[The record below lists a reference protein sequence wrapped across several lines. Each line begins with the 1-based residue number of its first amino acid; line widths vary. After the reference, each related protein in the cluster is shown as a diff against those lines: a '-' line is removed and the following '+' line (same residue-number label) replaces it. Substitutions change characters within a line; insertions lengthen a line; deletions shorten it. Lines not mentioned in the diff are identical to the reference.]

1 MAEKKEIL
9 KLSGI
14 NKCFGNIVVAKD
26 ISLTVISN
34 QLHALIGPNGA
45 GKTTLIKMIS
55 GELKP
60 DQGVIMLLDRKVN
73 HLSEIARVHRGC
85 IRSFQVSSIIGSMTV
100 FENIL
105 LAVKQKRSILK
116 MLFRKFQSNSSESSF
131 VYQTL
136 NQLSLETMGT
146 KVASTL
152 SHGDKRKLELAM
164 ALAMGPKILLL
175 DEPFA
180 GLDQAESSKLIELLK
195 SIKKIMPIFLIEH
208 DMQAVFA
215 LADKISV
222 LNEGEIIESGS
233 VEKIRRSKFCLLYTS
248 PSPRDED

>member
-1 MAEKKEIL
+1 MTEKKEIL

-14 NKCFGNIVVAKD
+14 NKCFGNVVVAKD

-60 DQGVIMLLDRKVN
+60 DQGVVMLLDRRVN

-105 LAVKQKRSILK
+105 LAVKQKRNILK
-116 MLFRKFQSNSSESSF
+116 MLFKKFQCNSSESSF

-136 NQLSLETMGT
+136 NQLSLETMET

-233 VEKIRRSKFCLLYTS
+233 SEKIRRSKLVQNAYLGG
-248 PSPRDED
+248 DL

>member
-1 MAEKKEIL
+1 MAERKEIL

-14 NKCFGNIVVAKD
+14 NKCFGNVVVAKD

-60 DQGVIMLLDRKVN
+60 DQGVVMLLDRRVN

-136 NQLSLETMGT
+136 NQLSLETLGT

-175 DEPFA
+175 DDPFA
-180 GLDQAESSKLIELLK
+180 GVDQAESSKLIELLK

-222 LNEGEIIESGS
+222 LNEGAIIESGN
-233 VEKIRRSKFCLLYTS
+233 VERIRRSKLVQNAYLGG
-248 PSPRDED
+248 DL

>member
-14 NKCFGNIVVAKD
+14 NKCFGNVVVAKD

-60 DQGVIMLLDRKVN
+60 DQGVVTLLDRKVN

-136 NQLSLETMGT
+136 NQLSLETMET

-195 SIKKIMPIFLIEH
+195 SIKKNMPILLIEH

-222 LNEGEIIESGS
+222 LNEGAIIESGN
-233 VEKIRRSKFCLLYTS
+233 VERIRRSKLVQSAYLGG
-248 PSPRDED
+248 DL

>member
-1 MAEKKEIL
+1 MAERKEIL

-14 NKCFGNIVVAKD
+14 NKCFGNVVVAKD

-60 DQGVIMLLDRKVN
+60 DQGVVTLLDRKVN

-136 NQLSLETMGT
+136 NQLSLETIET

-180 GLDQAESSKLIELLK
+180 GLDQAESSKLIELFK
-195 SIKKIMPIFLIEH
+195 NIKKNMPILLIEH

-233 VEKIRRSKFCLLYTS
+233 VEKIRRSKLVQNAYLGG
-248 PSPRDED
+248 DL

>member
-14 NKCFGNIVVAKD
+14 NKCFGNVVVAKD

-60 DQGVIMLLDRKVN
+60 DQGVVMLLDRRVN

-116 MLFRKFQSNSSESSF
+116 MLFRKFQSNSSESNF

-136 NQLSLETMGT
+136 TQLSLETMET

-233 VEKIRRSKFCLLYTS
+233 VEKIRRSKLVQNAYLGG
-248 PSPRDED
+248 DL

>member
-14 NKCFGNIVVAKD
+14 NKCFGNVVVAKD

-60 DQGVIMLLDRKVN
+60 DQGVVMLLDRRVN

-116 MLFRKFQSNSSESSF
+116 TLFRKFQSNSSESNY
-131 VYQTL
+131 VYQIL
-136 NQLSLETMGT
+136 NQLSLETMGA
-146 KVASTL
+146 KVAWTL

-195 SIKKIMPIFLIEH
+195 SIKKNMPILLIEH

-233 VEKIRRSKFCLLYTS
+233 VEKIRRSKLVQNAYLGG
-248 PSPRDED
+248 DL

>member
-1 MAEKKEIL
+1 MGEKKEIL

-14 NKCFGNIVVAKD
+14 NKCFGNVVVAKD

-60 DQGVIMLLDRKVN
+60 DQGVVTLLDRRVN

-136 NQLSLETMGT
+136 NQLSLETLGT

-233 VEKIRRSKFCLLYTS
+233 IEKIRRSKLVQNAYLGG
-248 PSPRDED
+248 DL

>member
-14 NKCFGNIVVAKD
+14 NKCFGNVVVAKD

-60 DQGVIMLLDRKVN
+60 DQGVVMLLDRKVN

-116 MLFRKFQSNSSESSF
+116 MLFRKFQSNSSEASF

-136 NQLSLETMGT
+136 NQLSLENMGEE
-146 KVASTL
+146 VASTL

-195 SIKKIMPIFLIEH
+195 SIKKNMPILLIEH

-233 VEKIRRSKFCLLYTS
+233 VEKIRRSKLVQNAYLGG
-248 PSPRDED
+248 DL

>member
-14 NKCFGNIVVAKD
+14 NKCFGNVVVAKD

-60 DQGVIMLLDRKVN
+60 DQGVVMLLDRRVN

-100 FENIL
+100 FDNIL

-136 NQLSLETMGT
+136 NQLSLETLGT

-175 DEPFA
+175 DEPIA
-180 GLDQAESSKLIELLK
+180 GLDQAESSKLIELLL
-195 SIKKIMPIFLIEH
+195 SIKKNMAILLIEH

-222 LNEGEIIESGS
+222 LNEGAIIESGN
-233 VEKIRRSKFCLLYTS
+233 VERIRRSKLVQNAYLGG
-248 PSPRDED
+248 DL

>member
-14 NKCFGNIVVAKD
+14 NKCFGNVVVAKD
-26 ISLTVISN
+26 ISLTVITN

-60 DQGVIMLLDRKVN
+60 DQGVVMLLDRRVN

-136 NQLSLETMGT
+136 NQLSLETLGT

-233 VEKIRRSKFCLLYTS
+233 VEKIRRSKLVQNAYLGG
-248 PSPRDED
+248 DL

>member
-14 NKCFGNIVVAKD
+14 NKCFGNVVVAKD

-60 DQGVIMLLDRKVN
+60 DQGVVMLLDRKVN

-131 VYQTL
+131 VYHIL
-136 NQLSLETMGT
+136 NQLSLETLGT

-195 SIKKIMPIFLIEH
+195 SIKKNMPILLIEH

-233 VEKIRRSKFCLLYTS
+233 VEKIRRSKLVQNAYLGG
-248 PSPRDED
+248 DL

>member
-14 NKCFGNIVVAKD
+14 NKCFGNVVVAKD

-60 DQGVIMLLDRKVN
+60 DQGVVMLLDRKVN

-131 VYQTL
+131 VYQIL
-136 NQLSLETMGT
+136 NQLSLESLGT

-233 VEKIRRSKFCLLYTS
+233 VEKIRRSKLVQNAYLGG
-248 PSPRDED
+248 DL

>member
-14 NKCFGNIVVAKD
+14 NKCFGNVVVAKD

-60 DQGVIMLLDRKVN
+60 DQGVVMLLDRKVN

-131 VYQTL
+131 VYQIL
-136 NQLSLETMGT
+136 NQLSLETLGT

-233 VEKIRRSKFCLLYTS
+233 VEKIRRSKLVQNAYLGG
-248 PSPRDED
+248 DL

>member
-1 MAEKKEIL
+1 MKKKKEIL

-14 NKCFGNIVVAKD
+14 NKRFGNVVVAKD
-26 ISLTVISN
+26 ISLAVISN

-60 DQGVIMLLDRKVN
+60 DQGAITLLDRKVN
-73 HLSEIARVHRGC
+73 HLSEIARVHQGC

-105 LAVKQKRSILK
+105 LAVKQKRNILK
-116 MLFRKFQSNSSESSF
+116 MLFKKFQCNSSESSF

-136 NQLSLETMGT
+136 NQLSLETMET

-164 ALAMGPKILLL
+164 ALAMDPKILLL

-180 GLDQAESSKLIELLK
+180 GLDQAESSKLIELLL
-195 SIKKIMPIFLIEH
+195 SIKKNMAILLIEH

-222 LNEGEIIESGS
+222 LNEGAIIESGN
-233 VEKIRRSKFCLLYTS
+233 VERIRRSKLVQSAYLGG
-248 PSPRDED
+248 DL

>member
-14 NKCFGNIVVAKD
+14 NKCFGNVVVAKD

-60 DQGVIMLLDRKVN
+60 DQGVVMLLDRKVN

-85 IRSFQVSSIIGSMTV
+85 VRSFQVSSIIGSMTV

-116 MLFRKFQSNSSESSF
+116 MLFRKFQSNSSEFSF

-136 NQLSLETMGT
+136 NQLSLETLGT

-233 VEKIRRSKFCLLYTS
+233 VEKIRRSKLVQNAYLGG
-248 PSPRDED
+248 DL

>member
-14 NKCFGNIVVAKD
+14 NKCFGNVVVAKD

-60 DQGVIMLLDRKVN
+60 DQGVVMLLDRKVN

-131 VYQTL
+131 VYQIL
-136 NQLSLETMGT
+136 NQLSLETMET

-233 VEKIRRSKFCLLYTS
+233 IEKIRRSKLVQNAYLGG
-248 PSPRDED
+248 DL

>member
-1 MAEKKEIL
+1 MAKKKEIL
-9 KLSGI
+9 KLTGV
-14 NKCFGNIVVAKD
+14 NKCFGNIVVAKN
-26 ISLTVISN
+26 INLAVISS

-60 DQGVIMLLDRKVN
+60 DEGVIMLLDRKVD
-73 HLSEIARVHRGC
+73 HLSEIARVHLGC

-100 FENIL
+100 FENVL
-105 LAVKQKRSILK
+105 LAVKQKRNILN
-116 MLFRKFQSNSSESSF
+116 MLFRKFQSDYSESDF
-131 VYQTL
+131 VYQIL
-136 NQLSLETMGT
+136 NQLSLETIEK
-146 KVASTL
+146 KVSSNL

-164 ALAMGPKILLL
+164 ALAMGPKTLLL

-180 GLDQAESSKLIELLK
+180 GLDQAESSKLIQLLL
-195 SIKKIMPIFLIEH
+195 SIKKNIPILLIEH

-233 VEKIRRSKFCLLYTS
+233 VEKIRRSKLVQNAYLGG
-248 PSPRDED
+248 DL

>member
-9 KLSGI
+9 KLSRI
-14 NKCFGNIVVAKD
+14 NKCFGNVVVAKD

-60 DQGVIMLLDRKVN
+60 DQGVVTLLDRKVN

-136 NQLSLETMGT
+136 NQLSLETLGT

-195 SIKKIMPIFLIEH
+195 SIKKNMPILLIEH

-233 VEKIRRSKFCLLYTS
+233 VEKIRRSKLVQNAYLGG
-248 PSPRDED
+248 DL

>member
-14 NKCFGNIVVAKD
+14 NKCFGNVVVAKD

-60 DQGVIMLLDRKVN
+60 DQGVVMLLDRKVN
-73 HLSEIARVHRGC
+73 HLSEIARVHCGC

-116 MLFRKFQSNSSESSF
+116 MLFRKFQSNSSEASF

-136 NQLSLETMGT
+136 NQLSLETLGT

-233 VEKIRRSKFCLLYTS
+233 VEKIRGSKLVQNAYLGG
-248 PSPRDED
+248 DL

>member
-14 NKCFGNIVVAKD
+14 NKCFGNVVVAKD

-55 GELKP
+55 GKLKP
-60 DQGVIMLLDRKVN
+60 DQGVVMLLDRKVN

-136 NQLSLETMGT
+136 NQLSLETLGT

-164 ALAMGPKILLL
+164 ALAMRPKILLL
-175 DEPFA
+175 DEPIA

-233 VEKIRRSKFCLLYTS
+233 VEKIRRSKLVQNAYLGG
-248 PSPRDED
+248 DL

>member
-14 NKCFGNIVVAKD
+14 NKCFGNVVVAKD

-60 DQGVIMLLDRKVN
+60 DQGVVTLLDRKVN

-195 SIKKIMPIFLIEH
+195 SIKKNMPIFLIEH

-233 VEKIRRSKFCLLYTS
+233 VEKIRRSKLVQNAYLGG
-248 PSPRDED
+248 DL

>member
-14 NKCFGNIVVAKD
+14 NKCFGNVVVAKD

-60 DQGVIMLLDRKVN
+60 DQGVVTLLDRKVN

-85 IRSFQVSSIIGSMTV
+85 IRSFQVSSIIGSMTI

-131 VYQTL
+131 IYQTL
-136 NQLSLETMGT
+136 NQLSLETLET

-164 ALAMGPKILLL
+164 ALAMDPKILLL

-195 SIKKIMPIFLIEH
+195 SIKKNMPILLIEH

-233 VEKIRRSKFCLLYTS
+233 VEKIRRSKLVQNAYLGG
-248 PSPRDED
+248 DL

>member
-14 NKCFGNIVVAKD
+14 NKCFGNVVVAKD

-60 DQGVIMLLDRKVN
+60 DQGVVMLLDRRVN

-136 NQLSLETMGT
+136 NQLSLETLGT

-164 ALAMGPKILLL
+164 ALAMRPKILLL

-233 VEKIRRSKFCLLYTS
+233 VEKIRRSKLVQNAYLGG
-248 PSPRDED
+248 DL

>member
-1 MAEKKEIL
+1 MAKKKEIL

-14 NKCFGNIVVAKD
+14 NKCFGNVVVAKD

-60 DQGVIMLLDRKVN
+60 DQGVVMLLDRKVN

-136 NQLSLETMGT
+136 NHLSLETLGT

-164 ALAMGPKILLL
+164 ALAMDPKILLL

-233 VEKIRRSKFCLLYTS
+233 VEKIRRSKLVKNAYLGG
-248 PSPRDED
+248 EL

>member
-1 MAEKKEIL
+1 MAKKKEIL

-14 NKCFGNIVVAKD
+14 NKCFGNVVVAKD

-60 DQGVIMLLDRKVN
+60 DQGVVMLLDRRVN

-116 MLFRKFQSNSSESSF
+116 MLFRKFQSNSSESRF

-136 NQLSLETMGT
+136 NQLSLETLGT

-195 SIKKIMPIFLIEH
+195 SIKKFMPIFLIEH
-208 DMQAVFA
+208 DMQAVFE

-233 VEKIRRSKFCLLYTS
+233 VEKIRRSKLVQNAYLGG
-248 PSPRDED
+248 DL

>member
-14 NKCFGNIVVAKD
+14 NKCFGNVVVAKD

-60 DQGVIMLLDRKVN
+60 DQGVVMLLDRKVN

-116 MLFRKFQSNSSESSF
+116 MPFRKFQSNSSESSF

-136 NQLSLETMGT
+136 NQLSLETLGT

-164 ALAMGPKILLL
+164 ALAMRPKILLL

-195 SIKKIMPIFLIEH
+195 SIKKIMAIFLIEH

-233 VEKIRRSKFCLLYTS
+233 VEKIRRSKLVQNAYLGG
-248 PSPRDED
+248 DL

>member
-14 NKCFGNIVVAKD
+14 NKCFGNVVVAKD

-60 DQGVIMLLDRKVN
+60 DQGVVTLLDRKVN

-85 IRSFQVSSIIGSMTV
+85 VRSFQVSSIIGSMTV

-136 NQLSLETMGT
+136 NQLSLETLGT

-164 ALAMGPKILLL
+164 ALAIRPKILLL

-195 SIKKIMPIFLIEH
+195 SIKKNIPILLIEH

-233 VEKIRRSKFCLLYTS
+233 VEKIRRSKLVQNAYLGG
-248 PSPRDED
+248 DL

>member
-14 NKCFGNIVVAKD
+14 NKCFGNVVVAKD

-60 DQGVIMLLDRKVN
+60 DQGVVTLLDRKVN

-116 MLFRKFQSNSSESSF
+116 MLFRKFQSNSSEFSF

-136 NQLSLETMGT
+136 NQLSLETLGT

-233 VEKIRRSKFCLLYTS
+233 VEKIRRSKLVQNAYLGG
-248 PSPRDED
+248 DL

>member
-14 NKCFGNIVVAKD
+14 NKCFGNVVVAKD

-34 QLHALIGPNGA
+34 QSHALIGPNGA

-60 DQGVIMLLDRKVN
+60 DQGVVTLLDRKVN

-136 NQLSLETMGT
+136 NQLSLETLGT

-233 VEKIRRSKFCLLYTS
+233 VEKIRRSKLVQNAYLGG
-248 PSPRDED
+248 DL

>member
-1 MAEKKEIL
+1 MAKKKEIL

-14 NKCFGNIVVAKD
+14 NKCFGNVVVAKD
-26 ISLTVISN
+26 ISLAVISN

-60 DQGVIMLLDRKVN
+60 DQGAITLLDRKVN
-73 HLSEIARVHRGC
+73 HLSEIARVHQGC

-105 LAVKQKRSILK
+105 LAVKQKRNILK
-116 MLFRKFQSNSSESSF
+116 MLFKKFQCNSSESSF

-136 NQLSLETMGT
+136 NQLSLETMET

-195 SIKKIMPIFLIEH
+195 SIKKNMPILLIEH

-215 LADKISV
+215 LADIISV

-233 VEKIRRSKFCLLYTS
+233 VEKIRRSKLVQNAYLGG
-248 PSPRDED
+248 DL

>member
-60 DQGVIMLLDRKVN
+60 DQGVVTLLDRKVN

-116 MLFRKFQSNSSESSF
+116 MLFRKFQSNSSESRF

-136 NQLSLETMGT
+136 NQLSLETLGT

-164 ALAMGPKILLL
+164 AIAMRPKILLL

-233 VEKIRRSKFCLLYTS
+233 VEKIRRSKLVQNAYLGG
-248 PSPRDED
+248 DL

>member
-14 NKCFGNIVVAKD
+14 NKCFGNVVVAKD

-60 DQGVIMLLDRKVN
+60 DQGVVMLLDRKVN

-116 MLFRKFQSNSSESSF
+116 MLFRKFQSISSESSF
-131 VYQTL
+131 VYQIL
-136 NQLSLETMGT
+136 NQLSLETMET

-195 SIKKIMPIFLIEH
+195 SIKKNIPILLIEH

-233 VEKIRRSKFCLLYTS
+233 VEKIRRSKLVQNAYLGG
-248 PSPRDED
+248 DL

>member
-14 NKCFGNIVVAKD
+14 NKCFGNVVVAKD

-60 DQGVIMLLDRKVN
+60 DQGVVMLLDRKVN

-85 IRSFQVSSIIGSMTV
+85 IRSFQVSSIIGCMTV

-105 LAVKQKRSILK
+105 LAVKQKISILK
-116 MLFRKFQSNSSESSF
+116 MLFRKFQSNSSEANF

-136 NQLSLETMGT
+136 NQLSLETMET

-180 GLDQAESSKLIELLK
+180 GLDQAESSKLIELLL
-195 SIKKIMPIFLIEH
+195 SIKKNTPILLIEH

-233 VEKIRRSKFCLLYTS
+233 VEKIRKSKLVQNAYLGG
-248 PSPRDED
+248 DL

>member
-14 NKCFGNIVVAKD
+14 NKCFGNVVVAKN

-60 DQGVIMLLDRKVN
+60 DQGVVMLLNRRVN

-105 LAVKQKRSILK
+105 LAVKQKRNILK
-116 MLFRKFQSNSSESSF
+116 MLFKKFQCNSSESSF

-136 NQLSLETMGT
+136 NQLSLETMET

-222 LNEGEIIESGS
+222 LNEGEIIESGR
-233 VEKIRRSKFCLLYTS
+233 VEKIRRSKLVQNAYLGG
-248 PSPRDED
+248 DL

>member
-14 NKCFGNIVVAKD
+14 NKCFGNVVVAKD

-60 DQGVIMLLDRKVN
+60 DQGVVMLLDRRVN

-131 VYQTL
+131 VYQTI
-136 NQLSLETMGT
+136 NQLSLESLGT

-195 SIKKIMPIFLIEH
+195 SIKKIMPILLIEH

-233 VEKIRRSKFCLLYTS
+233 VEKIRRSKLVQNAYLGG
-248 PSPRDED
+248 DL

>member
-1 MAEKKEIL
+1 MAKKKEIL

-14 NKCFGNIVVAKD
+14 KKCFGNVVVAKD

-60 DQGVIMLLDRKVN
+60 DQGVVMLLDRKVN

-131 VYQTL
+131 VYQTI
-136 NQLSLETMGT
+136 NQLSLESLGT

-164 ALAMGPKILLL
+164 ALAMRPKILLL

-195 SIKKIMPIFLIEH
+195 SVKKIMPIFLIEH

-233 VEKIRRSKFCLLYTS
+233 VEKIRRSKLVQNAYLGG
-248 PSPRDED
+248 DL

>member
-14 NKCFGNIVVAKD
+14 NKCFGNVVVAKD

-60 DQGVIMLLDRKVN
+60 DQGVVTLLDRKVN

-116 MLFRKFQSNSSESSF
+116 MLFRKFQSNSSESNF
-131 VYQTL
+131 VNQIL
-136 NQLSLETMGT
+136 NQLSLETMGA

-180 GLDQAESSKLIELLK
+180 GLDQAESLKLIELLL
-195 SIKKIMPIFLIEH
+195 SIKKNMPILLIEH

-233 VEKIRRSKFCLLYTS
+233 VEKIRRSKLVQNAYLGG
-248 PSPRDED
+248 DL

>member
-14 NKCFGNIVVAKD
+14 NKCFGNVVVAKD

-60 DQGVIMLLDRKVN
+60 DQGVVMLLDRRVN

-100 FENIL
+100 FDNIL

-136 NQLSLETMGT
+136 NQLSLETLGT

-233 VEKIRRSKFCLLYTS
+233 VEKIRRSKLVQNAYLGG
-248 PSPRDED
+248 DL

>member
-1 MAEKKEIL
+1 MAERKEIL

-14 NKCFGNIVVAKD
+14 NKCFGNVVVAKD

-60 DQGVIMLLDRKVN
+60 DQGVVMLLDRKVN

-136 NQLSLETMGT
+136 NQLSLETLGT

-233 VEKIRRSKFCLLYTS
+233 VEKIRRSKLVQNAYLGG
-248 PSPRDED
+248 DL